1 MFKTFE
7 KKLRDIFTYAL
18 DKLPWFL
25 LNIAL
30 PMFLSLITV
39 GLLAIDVKA
48 IFVIPGLFFAL
59 LFIYIISKRLDF
71 CIYTLLACSL
81 LFDQFYIRGLPI
93 PFTMYIPFFV
103 NLNIPTGISALVMN
117 PIECILGLTTVIF
130 IIRATVS
137 RDSSLRKIPN
147 LGISIIFLGML
158 LFYTVYGMG
167 TGGDVKASMWE
178 IRALYYL
185 CALYFFTTQLIRTR
199 EQVKIVM
206 WIAIISI
213 HIKGLETFFYRYGYL
228 LHFSTGDLECIA
240 GHEDSLFFSTI
251 MLLTIAMAL
260 LRYYGPEFWFSL
272 ICMPF
277 TAMAFLVNQR
287 RIVYGTIGLSLF
299 FVIGLLPKES
309 KKLAV
314 KAGIP
319 ITIFM
324 VLYCIAFWNSNS
336 SIAMPVQQIK
346 SVFASG
352 DGEEVD
358 TSNIYRQKEKF
369 NLERT
374 IEQNPIGLG
383 FGKKYLIEV
392 PLDAID
398 FPLWDYI
405 PHNCIYWMWTKT
417 GFPGF
422 IIFWMFFGLSITQSV
437 IDYKR
442 VNDPYEQSVSL
453 MVITFIISQICI
465 AYYDL
470 QIVMFFRNMIYLGVA
485 MALPVVFNKIHE
497 AEDNDTF

>member
-1 MFKTFE
+1 MLKTSE
-7 KKLRDIFTYAL
+7 SKIDSIYRNAL

-25 LNIAL
+25 LNIML
-30 PMFLSLITV
+30 PIGLSLITV
-39 GLLAIDVKA
+39 ALLAINVKA
-48 IFVIPGLFFAL
+48 VLVLPGLFFAL
-59 LFIYIISKRLDF
+59 LFVYILTKRLDF
-71 CIYTLLACSL
+71 CIYTLLSCSL

-93 PFTMYIPFFV
+93 PFTMRIPFFV

-117 PIECILGLTTVIF
+117 PIECILGLTVVIF
-130 IIRATVS
+130 IVRAATS
-137 RDSSLRKIPN
+137 RDAQLRKIPN

-158 LFYTVYGMG
+158 LFYTVYGLSK
-167 TGGDVKASMWE
+167 GGDVKASMWE

-185 CALYFFTTQLIRTR
+185 CGLYFFTTQLIRTR
-199 EQVKIVM
+199 EQVKIIM

-251 MLLTIAMAL
+251 LVLTIAMGL
-260 LRYYGPEFWFSL
+260 LKYYGPEFWVSL
-272 ICMPF
+272 VLCPF
-277 TAMAFLVNQR
+277 TFMSFMLNQR
-287 RIVYGTIGLSLF
+287 RIVYGTFGLSLI
-299 FVIGLLPKES
+299 FVLALLPK
-309 KKLAV
+309 KTKILAL
-314 KAGIP
+314 KIAAP
-319 ITIFM
+319 LS
-324 VLYCIAFWNSNS
+324 VLMIIYCVAFWNSGS

-352 DGEEVD
+352 EGEDVD
-358 TSNIYRQKEKF
+358 TSNLYREKEKY

-374 IEQNPIGLG
+374 IEQNPLGLG
-383 FGKKYLIEV
+383 FGRKYLIEV

-405 PHNCIYWMWTKT
+405 PHNCIYWIWTKT

-422 IIFWMFFGLSITQSV
+422 IIFWMFFGLSITQAV
-437 IDYKR
+437 IDYRKVKDR
-442 VNDPYEQSVSL
+442 YEQSVSL

-470 QIVMFFRNMIYLGVA
+470 QIVMFFRNMIYLGIA

-497 AEDNDTF
+497 AEDAL

>member
-7 KKLRDIFTYAL
+7 KKLTTLYKQAL
-18 DKLPWFL
+18 NKLPWFL
-25 LNIAL
+25 VNIAL
-30 PMFLSLITV
+30 PIFLSLVTV
-39 GLLAIDVKA
+39 GLLAINVKA
-48 IFVIPGLFFAL
+48 VLVIPGLFLAL
-59 LFIYIISKRLDF
+59 LFVYIITKQLDI

-81 LFDQFYIRGLPI
+81 MFDQFYIRGLPI
-93 PFTMYIPFFV
+93 PITMHIPFFV

-117 PIECILGLTTVIF
+117 PIECILGLTAVIF
-130 IIRATVS
+130 IVRATVS
-137 RDSSLRKIPN
+137 RDTSLRSIPN

-185 CALYFFTTQLIRTR
+185 CALYFFTTQLIRTK
-199 EQVKIVM
+199 EQVKIII
-206 WIAIISI
+206 WIAIITI
-213 HIKGLETFFYRYGYL
+213 HFKGLETFFYRYGYL

-251 MLLTIAMAL
+251 IILTICMGL
-260 LRYYGPEFWFSL
+260 LKYYGPEFWVSL

-277 TAMAFLVNQR
+277 TMMSFLLNQR
-287 RIVYGTIGLSLF
+287 RIVYGTLGLSLF
-299 FVIGLLPKES
+299 FVVALLPRKA
-309 KKLAV
+309 KILALKIGAPFAV
-314 KAGIP
+314 L
-319 ITIFM
+319 M
-324 VLYCIAFWNSNS
+324 VIYCIAFWNSGS

-346 SVFASG
+346 SVFAN
-352 DGEEVD
+352 GEEED
-358 TSNIYRQKEKF
+358 TSNLYREKEKY

-374 IEQNPIGLG
+374 IEQNPMGLG
-383 FGKKYLIEV
+383 FGKKYLIAI

-398 FPLWDYI
+398 FPLWNYI

-422 IIFWMFFGLSITQSV
+422 IIFWMFFGLSLTQSV
-437 IDYKR
+437 IDYKK
-442 VNDPYEQSVSL
+442 VNNPYEQSVSL
-453 MVITFIISQICI
+453 MVITFIISQICV

-497 AEDNDTF
+497 AENNARQT